1 MDSIEALFPRD
12 ASACTGSK
20 QWYVCSVGNFRG
32 CCSSDPCATGT
43 CPDSEDDTT
52 STATSLSDLSLTKT
66 VGAINRLPNVTPR
79 TTTTSSMTTL
89 TEAVTFSSEDP
100 ATTAVS
106 PSSKSTTPLTTS
118 DHSTTTDTL
127 TSPEATGATTLSS
140 ARAASPG
147 AASPSSTPTSIQNAT
162 PSNRGAIIGGV
173 LGGLAALALLAILI
187 FCCMRR
193 RRKQVKH
200 GKRSKALSWNP
211 YGRNNND
218 RAAGSEMKEPQS
230 PRDSEAN
237 RSLTTS
243 STASPI
249 STETRPGV
257 HLTPNLVLTSSSTNL
272 ISPSPQKN
280 QVPPALP
287 LSTELYASVPN
298 GQDFTPE
305 LQDTGFARQRAELA
319 SNPQSEWINIP
330 ISERLRQNPIRLKT
344 APRVWESPSLTPIA
358 ASPRE
363 SPVRE
368 SRQRQGHT
376 RSQSET
382 RGPVGTMGRV
392 VTADGV
398 VLGANLDRYSNGL
411 EIGRSLDQERR
422 SAEGSDSDHV
432 MSFMQYGRS
441 EEGVGA
447 PVGARARSVDDL
459 GGESSTGKRVS
470 RTEQTVPDGDVPDEE
485 DIPPAYEANESS
497 LHPEIKSPSGRMEMS
512 LRGV

>member
-1 MDSIEALFPRD
+1 MDSFEALFPRD
-12 ASACTGSK
+12 ASACTEGK
-20 QWYVCSVGNFRG
+20 QWYVCNVGNFRG
-32 CCSSDPCATGT
+32 CCSNDPCTTGI
-43 CPDSEDDTT
+43 CPDNEDDTS
-52 STATSLSDLSLTKT
+52 STATTLSDLLLTT

-89 TEAVTFSSEDP
+89 TEAVTISSEDP
-100 ATTAVS
+100 AATAVS
-106 PSSKSTTPLTTS
+106 SSSSKSTTPLTAS
-118 DHSTTTDTL
+118 EHSTITDTS
-127 TSPEATGATTLSS
+127 TSPEATGATALSS
-140 ARAASPG
+140 VRAASPG

-173 LGGLAALALLAILI
+173 LGGLAAIALLAILI
-187 FCCMRR
+187 FCCIRH

-200 GKRSKALSWNP
+200 GKRSKALSWYP
-211 YGRNNND
+211 YGRNDKD

-230 PRDSEAN
+230 PYDSEAN

-243 STASPI
+243 STTSPI
-249 STETRPGV
+249 STEARPGV

-272 ISPSPQKN
+272 ISLSPQKN

-298 GQDFTPE
+298 RQDFTPE
-305 LQDTGFARQRAELA
+305 LQDTGFARLRAKLA
-319 SNPQSEWINIP
+319 SSPQSEWINVP
-330 ISERLRQNPIRLKT
+330 ISQRLRQNPIRLRT
-344 APRVWESPSLTPIA
+344 APRAWESPSLTPIA
-358 ASPRE
+358 ASPRG

-368 SRQRQGHT
+368 PRQRQGHT

-382 RGPVGTMGRV
+382 RDAVGTMGRV

-398 VLGANLDRYSNGL
+398 VLGALDRYSNEL

-422 SAEGSDSDHV
+422 SAERSDADHV

-459 GGESSTGKRVS
+459 GGESSTGKRIS

-485 DIPPAYEANESS
+485 DIPPAYEANEGS
-497 LHPEIKSPSGRMEMS
+497 LQPEIKSPSGRMEMS